1 MVKVFFMINLD
12 FLVCLC
18 NKVCDFIFLSFLLY
32 RKNFVY
38 VDYNELFVERSEG
51 ELNYC
56 GGIRFFLW

>member
-1 MVKVFFMINLD
+1 MINLD

-18 NKVCDFIFLSFLLY
+18 NKVCDFIFLSFLLFGQNY
-32 RKNFVY
+32 VY

-56 GGIRFFLW
+56 GGIRFFLWQRV